1 MLGLLVENGFLGLL
15 TILVVGSLILLHYLL
30 FKEYA
35 LQKKIQIQ
43 RLKDFEKLVNM
54 EINRSQSLSNSVS
67 KLQEMKEKTDEKLEV
82 IKLQVEAI
90 DNLAP
95 KYPQG
100 SQDSKKG
107 STT

>member
-35 LQKKIQIQ
+35 RQEKMQIQ
-43 RLKDFEKLVNM
+43 RLKDFAKLVNL
-54 EINRSQSLSNSVS
+54 EINRSQSLSNSVT
-67 KLQEMKEKTDEKLEV
+67 KLQEMKEKTDEKLEM

-90 DNLAP
+90 DSLAP
-95 KYPQG
+95 KYSQG
-100 SQDSKKG
+100 SQDPK
-107 STT
+107 